1 MSSLLAFAV
10 KDFRSQLRQLVLTG
24 AAVAVGV
31 AFLVLSVGG
40 AGALVQS
47 YEQSA
52 AADVGTAP
60 VQVVAPE
67 TGALPADAAAK
78 AARLP
83 GVVEVS
89 ERLVGH
95 ANVLL
100 PSGRPLDDRALV
112 TSVATDP
119 ALRWQRLDSGD
130 WPRARGEAVLDTDTA
145 RRVGAAPGDTV
156 RLTKAA
162 GGTADVRL
170 TGLLDTSAS
179 QALGSQPAIGVPY
192 AETRTYAT
200 GVRATHLDLDLAPG
214 AGAKASG
221 SASAVAVAVAAKKA
235 IGGGVATHT
244 HAGAVDNAKQ
254 SGRTMYAVVLT
265 AALSFVLIAMAVA
278 RMVVTNTFSVVL
290 AQRARQLALLR
301 CVGADREQV
310 RRVIRRQGLLLGLL
324 ASAAGLAAGAGACLL
339 GTALLNGLADL
350 GPIEVSLLPGPLTFL
365 LAGIFGVLLTLWAVR
380 KPARAAAAVPPVA
393 ALSTSGTA
401 QLPEPGSRTLREAVS
416 VLLLVTGAGVLALGA
431 FGGSPLALLA
441 VTLGAILTF
450 FGVLRY
456 ARHLLPPLVGLL
468 GRGLRR
474 PFGTTGR
481 LAVQQLRANAARTGA
496 AASAMLV
503 GVTVAVSA
511 VTAIGVASGG
521 LETML
526 ASRTPAVF
534 ALSGAGDGEAG
545 GTRDGV
551 PGAVP
556 AAVPASAL
564 AALRERPELT
574 ATPVRTATLTVGGR
588 TTVIATADPTRL
600 NPTAEGVTEARA
612 LKDGEA
618 LSLTGEGTL
627 TVKGRGTGTSA
638 GAGTGTSTGAGT
650 GTSTSTGTGTNTG
663 TGTGTGPTTPTTL
676 TAHRSTL
683 PLDLA
688 PDATLY
694 VTPAT
699 LDRLAPGA
707 ATVSTVLVD
716 PAPGTD
722 HATARAAIDR
732 ALAAHPDLRVSDATS
747 EVRLVRG
754 MLDRLMLVVTVLLGF
769 SMAIAALG
777 VAATLMLTVE
787 ERTREFGMLRAIGL
801 AGEQLRR
808 MLTLESVLLALS
820 GAVAGTLLGLVYGT
834 LAARSVLTEVSP
846 LEILASSGG
855 TALTVLGILA
865 ATLLTGIAASALPA
879 RRVRRMVVVDA
890 LRSTS

>member
-1 MSSLLAFAV
+1 MSSLLTFAV

-60 VQVVAPE
+60 VQVVAPG
-67 TGALPADAAAK
+67 TGALPAGAAAK

-112 TSVATDP
+112 TSVAADP

-156 RLTKAA
+156 RLTKAT

-179 QALGSQPAIGVPY
+179 QALGAQPAIGVPY

-221 SASAVAVAVAAKKA
+221 AGAGAASGSESASAVAVAVAAKKA
-235 IGGGVATHT
+235 IGGGVAAYT

-339 GTALLNGLADL
+339 GSALLNGLADL

-416 VLLLVTGAGVLALGA
+416 VLFLVTGAGLLALGA

-468 GRGLRR
+468 GLGLRR

-534 ALSGAGDGEAG
+534 TLAGAGDGETG

-551 PGAVP
+551 PGSVP

-564 AALRERPELT
+564 AALRDRPELT
-574 ATPVRTATLTVGGR
+574 ATPVRTATLTVDGR

-627 TVKGRGTGTSA
+627 RVKGRGTGTS
-638 GAGTGTSTGAGT
+638 
-650 GTSTSTGTGTNTG
+650 TGTNTG
-663 TGTGTGPTTPTTL
+663 TGTATGTDSGPTTPTTL
-676 TAHRSTL
+676 TAHRSPL

-707 ATVSTVLVD
+707 AAVSTVLVD

-820 GAVAGTLLGLVYGT
+820 GTVAGTILGLVYGT

>member
-52 AADVGTAP
+52 AADIGTAP
-60 VQVVAPE
+60 VQVVAPA
-67 TGALPADAAAK
+67 TDAMPAGAAAK

-112 TSVATDP
+112 TSVAADP
-119 ALRWQRLDSGD
+119 ALRWQRLDSGQ
-130 WPRARGEAVLDTDTA
+130 WPQGRGEAVLDTDTA

-156 RLTKAA
+156 RLTKAT

-179 QALGSQPAIGVPY
+179 QTLGSQPAIGVPY

-200 GVRATHLDLDLAPG
+200 GIRATHLDVDLAPG
-214 AGAKASG
+214 TSAGATA
-221 SASAVAVAVAAKKA
+221 AAAKKA
-235 IGGGVATHT
+235 IGGGATAYT
-244 HAGAVDNAKQ
+244 HAGAVENAVR
-254 SGRTMYAVVLT
+254 SARTLYVIVLT
-265 AALSFVLIAMAVA
+265 AALSFVLVAMAVA

-301 CVGADREQV
+301 CIGADREQV

-324 ASAAGLAAGAGACLL
+324 ASAAGLAAGAAACLL
-339 GTALLNGLADL
+339 GTALLNTFGDL
-350 GPIEVSLLPGPLTFL
+350 GPIEVSLLPGRLTFL
-365 LAGIFGVLLTLWAVR
+365 LAGAFGVLLTLWAVR
-380 KPARAAAAVPPVA
+380 KPARAAAAVPPVT
-393 ALSTSGTA
+393 ALATSGAA
-401 QLPEPGSRTLREAVS
+401 QLPEPGSRPLREAVT
-416 VLLLVTGAGVLALGA
+416 VLFLVAGAGLLALGT
-431 FGGSPLALLA
+431 FGGSPLSLLA

-468 GRGLRR
+468 GRVLRR
-474 PFGTTGR
+474 PFGTTGK

-526 ASRTPAVF
+526 ANRMPAVF
-534 ALSGAGDGEAG
+534 NLAGEAG
-545 GTRDGV
+545 GE
-551 PGAVP
+551 PGGDTGGKPGGETGGKGDSVP
-556 AAVPASAL
+556 AAAL

-574 ATPVRTATLTVGGR
+574 ATPVRTATLTVDGR
-588 TTVIATADPTRL
+588 STVIAAADPSRL
-600 NPTAEGVTEARA
+600 NPAAEGVAAARA

-618 LSLTGEGTL
+618 LTLTGDRTLSVKGTAPTAKDTGTTAKGTTA
-627 TVKGRGTGTSA
+627 TVKD
-638 GAGTGTSTGAGT
+638 TSTTAKG
-650 GTSTSTGTGTNTG
+650 
-663 TGTGTGPTTPTTL
+663 TTL

-683 PLDLA
+683 PLYLA
-688 PDATLY
+688 PEATVY

-707 ATVSTVLVD
+707 STVAAVLVD
-716 PAPGTD
+716 PAAGTD
-722 HATARAAIDR
+722 HATARAAIDQ
-732 ALAAHPDLRVSDATS
+732 ALAAHPDIRVADATADA
-747 EVRLVRG
+747 RLVRG
-754 MLDRLMLVVTVLLGF
+754 MLDRLMVVVTVLLGF

-787 ERTREFGMLRAIGL
+787 ERTREFGMLRAVGL

-890 LRSTS
+890 LQSTS

>member
-67 TGALPADAAAK
+67 TGVLPAGAAAK
-78 AARLP
+78 AATLP
-83 GVVEVS
+83 GVVEAS

-112 TSVATDP
+112 TSVAADP
-119 ALRWQRLDSGD
+119 ALRWQRLDSGR
-130 WPRARGEAVLDTDTA
+130 WPQARDEAVLDTDTA

-179 QALGSQPAIGVPY
+179 EALSAQPAIGVPY
-192 AETRTYAT
+192 AQTRTYAT
-200 GVRATHLDLDLAPG
+200 GVRATHLDVDLAPG
-214 AGAKASG
+214 TPGGAGAA
-221 SASAVAVAVAAKKA
+221 AATATAAAAKKA
-235 IGGGVATHT
+235 IGGGVAAYT
-244 HAGAVDNAKQ
+244 HAGAVENAKQ

-301 CVGADREQV
+301 CIGADREQV
-310 RRVIRRQGLLLGLL
+310 RRVIRRQGLLLGVL
-324 ASAAGLAAGAGACLL
+324 ASAAGLATGAGACLL
-339 GTALLNGLADL
+339 GTALLDGLADL
-350 GPIEVSLLPGPLTFL
+350 GPIEVSLLPGRLTFL
-365 LAGIFGVLLTLWAVR
+365 LAGVFGVLLTLWAVR

-393 ALSTSGTA
+393 ALAASGA
-401 QLPEPGSRTLREAVS
+401 AKLPEPGSRALREAVS
-416 VLLLVTGAGVLALGA
+416 VVFVVTGAGLLALGT

-474 PFGTTGR
+474 PFGTAGK

-534 ALSGAGDGEAG
+534 SLVGGEAG
-545 GTRDGV
+545 KAGGADTANADARD
-551 PGAVP
+551 AVP
-556 AAVPASAL
+556 ADAL
-564 AALRERPELT
+564 AALRDRREL
-574 ATPVRTATLTVGGR
+574 AVTPVRTATLTVDGR
-588 TTVIATADPTRL
+588 STVIAAADPARL
-600 NPTAEGVTEARA
+600 NPAAEDVADARA

-618 LSLTGEGTL
+618 LTLTGDGTL
-627 TVKGRGTGTSA
+627 TVKSA
-638 GAGTGTSTGAGT
+638 D
-650 GTSTSTGTGTNTG
+650 
-663 TGTGTGPTTPTTL
+663 TTRDTTL
-676 TAHRSTL
+676 TARRSVL
-683 PLDLA
+683 PLALA
-688 PDATLY
+688 PGATVY

-707 ATVSTVLVD
+707 TGVATVLVD
-716 PAPGTD
+716 PAAGTD
-722 HATARAAIDR
+722 HATARTAIDQ
-732 ALAAHPDLRVSDATS
+732 ALGAHPDLRVADATADA
-747 EVRLVRG
+747 RLIRS

-801 AGEQLRR
+801 AGGQLRR
-808 MLTLESVLLALS
+808 MLTLESVLLAVS
-820 GAVAGTLLGLVYGT
+820 GALAGTLLGLVYGT
-834 LAARSVLTEVSP
+834 LAARSVLTAVSP

-855 TALTVLGILA
+855 TALTVVGILA
-865 ATLLTGIAASALPA
+865 ATVVTGIAASALPA
-879 RRVRRMVVVDA
+879 RRVRRLAVVDA
-890 LRSTS
+890 LQAPA

>member
-60 VQVVAPE
+60 VQVVAPG
-67 TGALPADAAAK
+67 TGALPAGAAAK

-112 TSVATDP
+112 TSVAADP

-156 RLTKAA
+156 RLTKAT
-162 GGTADVRL
+162 GGTAEVRL

-179 QALGSQPAIGVPY
+179 QALGAQPAIGVPY

-221 SASAVAVAVAAKKA
+221 AGAGAGAGSGSGSGSGSTSAVAVAVAAKKA
-235 IGGGVATHT
+235 IGGGVAAYT

-350 GPIEVSLLPGPLTFL
+350 GPIEVSLLPGWLTFL

-416 VLLLVTGAGVLALGA
+416 VLFLVTGAGLLALGA

-441 VTLGAILTF
+441 VTIGAILTF

-456 ARHLLPPLVGLL
+456 ARYLLPPLVGLL

-534 ALSGAGDGEAG
+534 TLAGAGDGETG

-551 PGAVP
+551 PGSVP

-564 AALRERPELT
+564 AALRDRPELT
-574 ATPVRTATLTVGGR
+574 ATPVRTATLTVDGR
-588 TTVIATADPTRL
+588 TTVIATADATRL
-600 NPTAEGVTEARA
+600 NPAAEGVTEARA

-627 TVKGRGTGTSA
+627 TVKGRGTGTST
-638 GAGTGTSTGAGT
+638 GTGTGTSTGT
-650 GTSTSTGTGTNTG
+650 DS
-663 TGTGTGPTTPTTL
+663 GPITPTTL
-676 TAHRSTL
+676 TAHRSPL

-707 ATVSTVLVD
+707 AAVSTVLVD

>member
-60 VQVVAPE
+60 VQVVAPG
-67 TGALPADAAAK
+67 TGALPAGAAAK

-112 TSVATDP
+112 TSVAADP

-156 RLTKAA
+156 RLTKAT

-221 SASAVAVAVAAKKA
+221 SASAVAVAAKKA
-235 IGGGVATHT
+235 IGGGVAAYT

-416 VLLLVTGAGVLALGA
+416 VLFLVTGAGLLALGA

-441 VTLGAILTF
+441 VTIGAILTF

-534 ALSGAGDGEAG
+534 TLAGAGDGEAG
-545 GTRDGV
+545 GTRNGV
-551 PGAVP
+551 PGSVP

-564 AALRERPELT
+564 AALRDRPELT
-574 ATPVRTATLTVGGR
+574 ATPVRTATLTVDGR

-600 NPTAEGVTEARA
+600 NPAAEGVTEARA

-627 TVKGRGTGTSA
+627 RVKGRGTGTST
-638 GAGTGTSTGAGT
+638 GTNTGPGTGTGTGTGTSTGT
-650 GTSTSTGTGTNTG
+650 DS
-663 TGTGTGPTTPTTL
+663 GPTTPTTL
-676 TAHRSTL
+676 TAHRSPL

-707 ATVSTVLVD
+707 AAVSTVLVD